1 MENSWNRHEL
11 NSQPRPQTQTSSCS
25 QGKLDMYKC
34 SQCNQVFGKPAALK
48 RHFKVNHREPHI
60 KDSFTCFEQ
69 GCQFSSSSANRQEYQ
84 SHLTSKHGLDLIPCT
99 SPSCTWAF
107 PTREEMEGHRESH
120 LPFGCFCCPFV
131 AKSAKALRDHLV
143 DCNRLYN
150 NPEGTQNRYTN
161 SFSFLL
167 IEYVENCVRILPSF
181 LGSQTKSTPTPKGPK
196 RSKRKLESPSVSSS
210 LHDGHVLERKKSNNK
225 RLRITVEKDKSSAPD
240 AAPLPSKEYLAEGAE
255 SVYRTHTCPKCRRCF
270 KMRSHLQEHLRL
282 HFPDPSLQCPTCQRF
297 FTSRTK
303 LRVHRLREA
312 GEKTQCCSMCEY
324 TAVERNAIRR
334 HLASVHTDEA
344 ECVAK
349 NPSFVCPSCG
359 KNFTQARALK
369 AHMKTHNIPSDS
381 RSLACFHEGCSFQ
394 TFLRKELIIHAAE
407 MHGVKAVECRHHAC
421 AAIFQSEAHMEAHHQ
436 KHLAYHCTE
445 CEFSCSNK
453 TVFLRHQRDGH
464 PGKEELC
471 CSFCSF
477 VTFNPVEFEQHLGHL
492 HANEKIHHCSQCSY
506 STSHKRGLKRHMLM
520 HSGEKPHK
528 CTLCDFRCR
537 DESYLS
543 KHMLTHSDDKN
554 FMCSECGYVTKW
566 KHYLT
571 VHMRKHAGD
580 LRYSCD
586 QCQYRCHRP
595 DQLTS
600 HKLRHQA
607 KSLMCEVC
615 AYTCKRKSELRN
627 HMLAKHS
634 VGEKHLAVHKCKYCA
649 YSTLHRQALQNH
661 ENCKHTKLKEF
672 HCALCV
678 YSSFSSISLFLH
690 KKKAHD
696 YVPGDKKWLENYAA
710 KEKERAAAELLQDFY
725 MKPTLDPDQSEE
737 SSLMEPA
744 SSGAPDR
751 RESAEHYQSW
761 ESTATPLPVDS
772 VVDVVPQED
781 SHQYVSDGPPERY
794 CTLVLST
801 LTSTTSSSLEENCE
815 STPTL
820 YDNKSHALQE
830 NVNFSTLMSSSEEDS
845 AAVQTGACEQKDSE
859 DSCEH
864 LIDASPPVKHTECQ
878 ISTPEEEN
886 STLQHNM
893 HLKAM
898 KKHDMDQAETMVPE
912 GHVKM
917 LVVQSETT
925 YQCDKCS
932 YVTCKERAFRHHH
945 QALCHKKMKEH
956 TCQTCGVQFKQRR
969 GLHNHLRRTCPSH
982 SRKAFLQDSNPCQA
996 ANAVSTEG
1004 YEEPKGIDGHRRS
1017 NEMQQKEIFINLK
1030 SNSEALISSVPQ
1042 QQKITNQAKKGSNFE
1057 VLKRSTSFSLSNKLK
1072 YSKRNVFLQEK
1083 NTYIKKKGAFIC
1095 RLCRFTSGTLQT
1107 VRQHML
1113 THRETYKKIENQT
1126 SAEMVSKYLLPRR
1139 RKGHAEKN
1147 MDGPQMG
1154 QVFRCPNCAFRCS
1167 EKNLLDNHEETGCMK
1182 AGEVQ
1187 CTECSFV
1194 AASKVSLTRHVLY
1207 THKKKVFFDA
1217 KWQRLRC
1224 QHCAFSCRHKG
1235 IMERHILLKHKSAR
1249 HTTTKKDESLRSGI
1263 RRYCCNMC
1271 DFSAQTPHRLRR
1283 HSHRCHSGD
1292 LPHVCTHCDAPF
1304 SSDIALRNHC
1314 QRSHSIQVSF
1324 SCKQCDFTC
1333 ARDGLLK
1340 AHQQSKHPRVKCTT
1354 CQKSFETEKSLE
1366 IHQRAHHV
1374 HQCQS
1379 CPFSSKTKQLLADHL
1394 LSKHE
1399 EGSPESKP
1407 LKCSICPFWCRHH
1420 LVLEQHLRSH
1430 GSKRM
1435 YKCTDCQYS
1444 TRNKQKIT
1452 WHIRIHTGE
1461 KPYSCEQCTYTCADP
1476 SRLKVT
1482 LRLLRDLLL

>member
-1 MENSWNRHEL
+1 MANVFGQWEEAGVPGETPSMHGENM
-11 NSQPRPQTQTSSCS
+11 QTPHRNPIAVLS
-25 QGKLDMYKC
+25 QGPSC
-34 SQCNQVFGKPAALK
+34 CEARALTTAPP
-48 RHFKVNHREPHI
+48 RSPGSPVGHLQPI
-60 KDSFTCFEQ
+60 DCFTCFEQ
-69 GCQFSSSSANRQEYQ
+69 GCQFSSSSTNRQEYQ

-107 PTREEMEGHRESH
+107 PTPEEMEGHRESH

-131 AKSAKALRDHLV
+131 AQTAKALRDHLV

-150 NPEGTQNRYTN
+150 NPDDHWQHFEDQEMIR
-161 SFSFLL
+161 
-167 IEYVENCVRILPSF
+167 V
-181 LGSQTKSTPTPKGPK
+181 GPK
-196 RSKRKLESPSVSSS
+196 TIL
-210 LHDGHVLERKKSNNK
+210 LCLLD
-225 RLRITVEKDKSSAPD
+225 
-240 AAPLPSKEYLAEGAE
+240 YLAEGAE

-282 HFPDPSLQCPTCQRF
+282 HFPDPSLQCPTCERY
-297 FTSRTK
+297 FTSRSK

-312 GEKTQCCSMCEY
+312 GEKTQCCNMCEY

-344 ECVAK
+344 ERVAK

-359 KNFTQARALK
+359 KNFTQARVLK

-381 RSLACFHEGCSFQ
+381 RSLACFQESCSYQ

-407 MHGVKAVECRHHAC
+407 MHGVKAVECRHRAC
-421 AAIFQSEAHMEAHHQ
+421 GAIFQSKAHMEAHHQ

-477 VTFNPVEFEQHLGHL
+477 VTFNPVQFEQHLGHL

-571 VHMRKHAGD
+571 VHMRKHF
-580 LRYSCD
+580 LF
-586 QCQYRCHRP
+586 
-595 DQLTS
+595 
-600 HKLRHQA
+600 
-607 KSLMCEVC
+607 C
-615 AYTCKRKSELRN
+615 A
-627 HMLAKHS
+627 
-634 VGEKHLAVHKCKYCA
+634 
-649 YSTLHRQALQNH
+649 Q
-661 ENCKHTKLKEF
+661 
-672 HCALCV
+672 
-678 YSSFSSISLFLH
+678 SFN
-690 KKKAHD
+690 KD
-696 YVPGDKKWLENYAA
+696 YVVFIA
-710 KEKERAAAELLQDFY
+710 ER
-725 MKPTLDPDQSEE
+725 
-737 SSLMEPA
+737 
-744 SSGAPDR
+744 
-751 RESAEHYQSW
+751 
-761 ESTATPLPVDS
+761 
-772 VVDVVPQED
+772 
-781 SHQYVSDGPPERY
+781 
-794 CTLVLST
+794 
-801 LTSTTSSSLEENCE
+801 
-815 STPTL
+815 
-820 YDNKSHALQE
+820 
-830 NVNFSTLMSSSEEDS
+830 
-845 AAVQTGACEQKDSE
+845 
-859 DSCEH
+859 
-864 LIDASPPVKHTECQ
+864 KHTECQ

-912 GHVKM
+912 GQVKM

-932 YVTCKERAFRHHH
+932 YVTCKERAFRHHR
-945 QALCHKKMKEH
+945 QALCHKKMKVH

-969 GLHNHLRRTCPSH
+969 GLHNHLSTTCPSH
-982 SRKAFLQDSNPCQA
+982 SRKAFLQDSNPCQD

-1057 VLKRSTSFSLSNKLK
+1057 VLKRSSSFSLSNKLK

-1113 THRETYKKIENQT
+1113 THRETCNKIENQT
-1126 SAEMVSKYLLPRR
+1126 SAEMVSEYLLPRH

-1167 EKNLLDNHEETGCMK
+1167 KKNLLDNHEETGCMK

-1194 AASKVSLTRHVLY
+1194 AASKVSLTRHVLC

-1235 IMERHILLKHKSAR
+1235 IMERHILLKHKGAR
-1249 HTTTKKDESLRSGI
+1249 RTTTKKDESLRSGI
-1263 RRYCCNMC
+1263 RCYCSNMC
-1271 DFSAQTPHRLRR
+1271 DFSAYTPHSLRR
-1283 HSHRCHSGD
+1283 HSHRCHSRD

-1314 QRSHSIQVSF
+1314 KRSHSLQVSF

-1340 AHQQSKHPRVKCTT
+1340 AHQLSKHPRVKCTT

-1374 HQCQS
+1374 HRCQS

-1482 LRLLRDLLL
+1482 LGLLHDLSL